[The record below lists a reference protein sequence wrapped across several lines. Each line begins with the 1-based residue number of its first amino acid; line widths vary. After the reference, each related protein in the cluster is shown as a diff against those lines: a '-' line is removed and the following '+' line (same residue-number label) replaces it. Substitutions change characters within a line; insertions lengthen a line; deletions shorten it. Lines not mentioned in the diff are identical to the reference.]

1 MNSNINT
8 LAHEINDVVSK
19 AHDAFKV
26 FSRVNHLKRADFLR
40 AIASEIE
47 TLGDNLI
54 DTASAETNLTAARLI
69 GERARTCNQLRLFA
83 NYLEKGEFL
92 RISIDKGN
100 PGRQPS
106 PKPDIRKMM
115 TGVGPVV
122 VFGAGNFPLA
132 FSTAGGDTASALA
145 AGCTV
150 VVKAHHGH
158 PATSSLV
165 AGAITRA
172 AQESDMPD
180 NTFQHIENT
189 SYLAGELLVK
199 HPFTKAV
206 GFTGSRQGGMA
217 LHRYAS
223 ERAEPIPVFAEMG
236 SINPTFIF
244 PDILQNQ
251 TEQLAAKYAA
261 SITLGCGQF
270 CTKPGVIFGVD
281 SAPWEKFIKLL
292 AENILRISTAPM
304 LSENI
309 RDNFIKGVSVREKI
323 EKLESVSKS
332 VSSGRSQSGYLHRC
346 SLNIFESD
354 GLLKEEVFGPYCLL
368 VTCNHLN
375 DYHKV
380 LSMLPGQLTLSLA
393 MSEEDL
399 KTNAAAELFREA
411 QAIAGRLICNDV
423 PTGVEVCNS
432 IIHGGPYPATTDSR
446 FTSVGTDAIF
456 RWLRPI
462 CYQNTPEKLLPEEL
476 RSDNPLSLPQKWLV

>member
-1 MNSNINT
+1 MNSNKDILTKEVNEVMSN
-8 LAHEINDVVSK
+8 AHK
-19 AHDAFKV
+19 AFRD
-26 FSRVNHLKRADFLR
+26 FSRVNHFKRADFLR

-47 TLGDNLI
+47 ALGDNLI
-54 DTASAETNLTAARLI
+54 ETASAETNLTSARLA

-92 RISIDKGN
+92 RISIDKGD

-165 AGAITRA
+165 ARAITQA
-172 AQESDMPD
+172 AQKTNMPD
-180 NTFQHIENT
+180 YTFQHIENT

-199 HPFTKAV
+199 HPSAKAV
-206 GFTGSRQGGMA
+206 GFTGSQLGGMA
-217 LHRYAS
+217 LHKYAS

-236 SINPTFIF
+236 STNPVFIF
-244 PDILQNQ
+244 PAILQNQ
-251 TEQLAAKYAA
+251 TKQLAAKYAA

-270 CTKPGVIFGVD
+270 CTKPGVIFGID

-292 AENILRISTAPM
+292 AENILRISAAPM
-304 LSENI
+304 LSKNI
-309 RDNFIKGVSVREKI
+309 QDNFIKGVSYREKI
-323 EKLESVSKS
+323 EKLELVSES
-332 VSSGRSQSGYLHRC
+332 ISADSSQSGYLHRC

-393 MSEEDL
+393 MNEEDL
-399 KTNAAAELFREA
+399 KTDAVGDLLREA
-411 QAIAGRLICNDV
+411 QAVAGRLICNDV
-423 PTGVEVCNS
+423 PTGVEVCES
-432 IIHGGPYPATTDSR
+432 VIHGGPYPATTDSR

-462 CYQNTPEKLLPEEL
+462 CYQNTPEELLPEEL
-476 RSDNPLSLPQKWLV
+476 KSDNPLGLPQKWLI